1 MALALDAP
9 FAASSSRTTLRTGA
23 FALPALGSLGAGA
36 VHAAA
41 IGAHNEHRQAV
52 ITFAIVAAVQLALGA
67 AALVSNRK
75 LVGLALGVTNLALVG
90 GWVMAKRSGIGFIDG
105 LDRAEAVQW
114 ADGVAAGLAAAAV
127 IGIAVAAIGRWHL
140 PAGDVLVRVLA
151 LPVAALTVT
160 GMIAAGGHAHAG
172 THDDVA
178 TAAHGH
184 DEVAAGAEEAHVA
197 SAVPAK
203 PFIPGQPIDLGG
215 VEGVTPEQQAEAE
228 LVLGNAL
235 YYLPHWADYKVAEAE
250 GWTSIGDGVTGH
262 EHFVN
267 PATFDDGKV
276 LDATAPESLVY
287 ANKAGQRTLVAAMFM
302 LPTGSTMADVP
313 DTGGALMQWHIHD
326 NLCFDPDTL
335 KVAGLRAPGG
345 PCPNGTVVGGEN
357 PMIHVWITEH
367 PCGPFAALEGIAGG
381 TIAEGET
388 RLCDHA
394 HGA

>member
-9 FAASSSRTTLRTGA
+9 FAASSPRTMLRTGA
-23 FALPALGSLGAGA
+23 FAVPALGSLGAGA
-36 VHAAA
+36 IHASA

-75 LVGLALGVTNLALVG
+75 LVGLALGAANLALLG

-105 LDRAEAVQW
+105 LDGAEAVQW
-114 ADGVAAGLAAAAV
+114 ADGLAAGLAAATV
-127 IGIAVAAIGRWHL
+127 IGMAIAAIGRWHL

-172 THDDVA
+172 AHGVE

-184 DEVAAGAEEAHVA
+184 DDAAAAGAEEAHVA

-228 LVLGNAL
+228 LVLSNAL
-235 YYLPHWADYKVAEAE
+235 YYLPRWADYTVAEAE
-250 GWTSIGDGVTGH
+250 GWSSIGDGVTGH

-267 PATFDDGKV
+267 QSTFDDGKI

-287 ANKAGQRTLVAAMFM
+287 ANENGKRTLVAAMFM
-302 LPTGSTMADVP
+302 LPPGTTMADVP

-326 NLCFDPDTL
+326 NLCFNANG
-335 KVAGLRAPGG
+335 KVAGLRTPGG
-345 PCPNGTVVGGEN
+345 PCPEGLFIGGEN